1 MQRIPVRA
9 MPKMNP
15 WKTVKSYIWWTHDR
29 GGLHYDVMVTLILL
43 FIFIAP
49 RYIDFKDKPL
59 ERTPHQSGV
68 IVKPDGQEGFL
79 YEIPA
84 SAVANE
90 PDTDKAL
97 LRVIEPI
104 AGEVR
109 LVDKRAITDARG
121 HITHYSVRVR
131 RP

>member
-1 MQRIPVRA
+1 
-9 MPKMNP
+9 MNP
-15 WKTVKSYIWWTHDR
+15 WKTIKGYIFWTYDR

-43 FIFIAP
+43 FIFLSP

-68 IVKPDGQEGFL
+68 IVKPDGQDGFF

-84 SAVANE
+84 SAVGSA
-90 PDTDKAL
+90 PDVDKAL

-104 AGEVR
+104 AGEVH
-109 LVDKRAITDARG
+109 LVETRAITDAKG
-121 HITHYSVRVR
+121 HVTLYRVRVR

>member
-1 MQRIPVRA
+1 
-9 MPKMNP
+9 MNP
-15 WKTVKSYIWWTHDR
+15 WKTIKGYIWWTYDR

-43 FIFIAP
+43 FIFLSP

-68 IVKPDGQEGFL
+68 IVKPDGQGFI

-84 SAVANE
+84 AAVGNAA
-90 PDTDKAL
+90 DVDKQL

-109 LVDKRAITDARG
+109 LVETRVITDAKG
-121 HITHYSVRVR
+121 HVQHYQVRVQ

>member
-1 MQRIPVRA
+1 
-9 MPKMNP
+9 MNP
-15 WKTVKSYIWWTHDR
+15 WKTIKGYVLWTYDR

-43 FIFIAP
+43 FIFLSP

-68 IVKPDGQEGFL
+68 IVKPDGKDGFF
-79 YEIPA
+79 YEVPA
-84 SAVANE
+84 AAVGDA
-90 PDTDKAL
+90 PDVDKAL

-109 LVDKRAITDARG
+109 LLETRAITNASG
-121 HITHYSVRVR
+121 HVVLYRVQVR

>member
-1 MQRIPVRA
+1 
-9 MPKMNP
+9 MNP
-15 WKTVKSYIWWTHDR
+15 WKTIKGYVWWTYDR

-43 FIFIAP
+43 FIFLSP

-68 IVKPDGQEGFL
+68 IVKPDGNGFV

-84 SAVANE
+84 AAVGHA
-90 PDTDKAL
+90 PDVDKAL

-109 LVDKRAITDARG
+109 LIETRVITDPKG
-121 HITHYSVRVR
+121 HVQHYLVRVE

>member
-1 MQRIPVRA
+1 
-9 MPKMNP
+9 MNP
-15 WKTVKSYIWWTHDR
+15 WKTIKGYIFWTYDR

-43 FIFIAP
+43 FIFVSP

-68 IVKPDGQEGFL
+68 IVKPDGKDGFF

-84 SAVANE
+84 VAVGDA
-90 PDTDKAL
+90 PDVEKAL

-109 LVDKRAITDARG
+109 LIETQVITNSAGRV
-121 HITHYSVRVR
+121 TLYRVRVR

>member
-1 MQRIPVRA
+1 
-9 MPKMNP
+9 MNP
-15 WKTVKSYIWWTHDR
+15 WKTIKSYLWWTHDR

-43 FIFIAP
+43 FIFLAP
-49 RYIDFKDKPL
+49 RYIDFKDKPV

-68 IVKPDGQEGFL
+68 NVKPDGQGFI

-84 SAVANE
+84 AAVGNA
-90 PDTDKAL
+90 PDVDKAL

-109 LVDKRAITDARG
+109 LVETRPIMDAKG
-121 HITHYSVRVR
+121 HVMHYLVRVQ